1 MDIPRGASALLGVEL
16 TLGVA
21 VAVVSPAAM
30 RGRVGTDG
38 ETRALAHTEGLLA
51 TSTSRELLRKVP
63 IARRHGRKARTVL
76 SLPLPRIGLGDR
88 IRVNGEVTLSTTCS
102 NAPGPNCIGRAYRF
116 DPHLHARVVLAS
128 RKRESGRGTL
138 PVAPRDSVTCENT
151 APNIN
156 HHCPLV
162 IARGSISVK
171 SLRALP
177 CRPRACRLNMA
188 VDAHNRRARGGEVM
202 VVGTAKPRPGGIAKG
217 EGARLNAAIARDG
230 ARVRSVRRTA
240 TRRRTRKLPA
250 SFDAG
255 RRVVYSQRM
264 NRLRAGDVLLVR
276 ARQRTAIER
285 HRYFIGS
292 KVVIATRR
300 RARQPGQLTRRIVYP
315 SGRATRGNGFN
326 CTLGPSAFQS
336 PCLGKKAGLAFIK
349 RTPRRGNDRIRPLFV
364 NLVSRSFPKIEKA
377 PGSYPPARV
386 LSGGRLVVK
395 RLRAEQGE
403 SR

>member
-1 MDIPRGASALLGVEL
+1 MDVPRGASALLGVEL

-21 VAVVSPAAM
+21 VALVSPSAI
-30 RGRVGTDG
+30 RGGEGTDR
-38 ETRALAHTEGLLA
+38 EARALAPREGLLA
-51 TSTSRELLRKVP
+51 ASTTREMLRKVP
-63 IARRHGRKARTVL
+63 IARRREGKARAVL
-76 SLPLPRIGLGDR
+76 SLPLPRIGPGDR
-88 IRVNGEVTLSTTCS
+88 IRVNGEVTLSTTCTS
-102 NAPGPNCIGRAYRF
+102 APGPNCIGRAYRF

-128 RKRESGRGTL
+128 GKRESGRGTL
-138 PVAPRDSVTCENT
+138 PVAPRASVTCEN
-151 APNIN
+151 AN
-156 HHCPLV
+156 HHCPL
-162 IARGSISVK
+162 IIGRGSISVK
-171 SLRALP
+171 SVGALP
-177 CRPRACRLNMA
+177 CRPRACRLNMV
-188 VDAHNRRARGGEVM
+188 VDAHNRRARGGEVV
-202 VVGTAKPRPGGIAKG
+202 VVGTAKPRPGGITKG

-276 ARQRTAIER
+276 ARQRTAIKR
-285 HRYFIGS
+285 HTYYIGS
-292 KVVIATRR
+292 KVVIGARR
-300 RARQPGQLTRRIVYP
+300 RARQPGRLTRRIVYP

-349 RTPRRGNDRIRPLFV
+349 RTPRRGNNRIRPLFV
-364 NLVSRSFPKIEKA
+364 NLVSRSFPKVEKA

-386 LSGGRLVVK
+386 LSGGQLVVT
-395 RLRAEQGE
+395 RLRAE
-403 SR
+403 RR